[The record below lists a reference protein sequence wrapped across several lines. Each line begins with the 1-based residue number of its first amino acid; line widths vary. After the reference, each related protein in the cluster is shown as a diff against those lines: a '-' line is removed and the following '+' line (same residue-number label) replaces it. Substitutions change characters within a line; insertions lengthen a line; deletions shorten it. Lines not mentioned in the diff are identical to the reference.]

1 MTFTQLYG
9 CTSNALTV
17 LAVTPRDA
25 FTGPAP
31 PKPTKGVVARRIM
44 TSASGAIGIRC
55 VVASSGIRVASVFGT
70 KVTVIAV
77 DGILTA
83 TANARIICARNAVI
97 AVRVGQALSLFAV
110 ALHTD
115 TGSAVPVAGAA
126 RVDDDFAKVR
136 MQRALVM
143 ARVLARPVGAFIL
156 VVIAVRVCPALRLL
170 SKTKPICTDADQTA
184 PFAGISVEGRSGCVS
199 HGNTRTRHFLTEI
212 QTAFVLVVTVLIPL
226 AFRRTAP
233 YERHH
238 AQRADT

>member
-1 MTFTQLYG
+1 MTG
-9 CTSNALTV
+9 
-17 LAVTPRDA
+17 LATTTDTKWGAVS
-25 FTGPAP
+25 AP
-31 PKPTKGVVARRIM
+31 LK
-44 TSASGAIGIRC
+44 TSALGTIGIC
-55 VVASSGIRVASVFGT
+55 CIVAPGNRVTTVFGT
-70 KVTVIAV
+70 RVIVIAV
-77 DGILTA
+77 GDGILAA
-83 TANARIICARNAVI
+83 TAIARIICARNAVI
-97 AVRVGQALSLFAV
+97 AVRAGRALSLFAV

-136 MQRALVM
+136 MQRALVGT
-143 ARVLARPVGAFIL
+143 RVLARPVGAFIL
-156 VVIAVRVCPALRLL
+156 VVVGAVLVCPALRLL

-212 QTAFVLVVTVLIPL
+212 QTAFVLVVTILIPL